1 MLFEDQCPD
10 GRGLM
15 YTIGESLAV
24 GIFEKGAIKEILSYF
39 DEHGKCE
46 IHHETQQSST
56 GG

>member
-1 MLFEDQCPD
+1 MLFEEQCPD

-24 GIFEKGAIKEILSYF
+24 GIFEKGTIKEILSYF